1 MSRILV
7 VEDEPMVAEVV
18 ERYLR
23 RDGHDVRLVF
33 DGQAALDQFAQQP
46 ADLMI
51 LDLMLPRL
59 DGAAVCQRIRATSDM
74 PIIMLTARGEEVDRL
89 RGLDLGADDYI
100 SKPFSPRELAARVRA
115 VLRRTAK
122 ALPRRR
128 LEFEQIQ
135 IDGLERS
142 VEVAGRLVVLT
153 AREFDLLFHLASHA
167 NQVFTREQLMTAVW
181 DHAFAGDSSTVTVH
195 VRRLRAK
202 IEADPARPRHLK
214 TMWGVGYKFE
224 P

>member
-33 DGQAALDQFAQQP
+33 DGQAARDQFAQQP

-74 PIIMLTARGEEVDRL
+74 PIIMLTARGEESDRL
-89 RGLDLGADDYI
+89 RGLALGADDYI

-122 ALPRRR
+122 APPRRKP
-128 LEFEQIQ
+128 
-135 IDGLERS
+135 GGS
-142 VEVAGRLVVLT
+142 CC
-153 AREFDLLFHLASHA
+153 
-167 NQVFTREQLMTAVW
+167 
-181 DHAFAGDSSTVTVH
+181 
-195 VRRLRAK
+195 
-202 IEADPARPRHLK
+202 
-214 TMWGVGYKFE
+214 
-224 P
+224 